1 MLNNSVKISSNQP
14 NMTKSHSH
22 QHSQPSNSR
31 PHPLANFFNCCL
43 GDEPT
48 PISDKVQQLRENLD
62 LNQTEE
68 IAPEQF
74 QTGKIIITP
83 DLIIG
88 DLINNFPQIK
98 PYLQEIHPL
107 GMMSPSLHLITL
119 EIFFSDLNL
128 PAKDLTEIY
137 SELGK
142 QISQKSS

>member
-1 MLNNSVKISSNQP
+1 
-14 NMTKSHSH
+14 MTKSPSH
-22 QHSQPSNSR
+22 QHSHSQSNSR

-62 LNQTEE
+62 LTKTEE
-68 IAPEQF
+68 ISPEQF
-74 QTGKIIITP
+74 QSGEIILSSDI
-83 DLIIG
+83 IIG

-107 GMMSPSLHLITL
+107 GMMSPSLHLITM

-128 PAKDLTEIY
+128 STEQLAEIY
-137 SELGK
+137 QNLGK
-142 QISQKSS
+142 QISKSN